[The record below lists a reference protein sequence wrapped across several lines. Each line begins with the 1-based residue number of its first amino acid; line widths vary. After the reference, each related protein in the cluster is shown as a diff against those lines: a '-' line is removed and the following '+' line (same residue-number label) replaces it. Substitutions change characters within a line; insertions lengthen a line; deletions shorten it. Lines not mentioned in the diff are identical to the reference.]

1 MDKLNLTISKIET
14 YLYSLINNKV
24 SENTFVSTPPET
36 MKSSWSD
43 LCVIDCGSA
52 ITDLDG
58 YGGGVIRILLYA
70 RPMADGSKNVSTLAS
85 LDKKLMNVLTNIY
98 NKTYQ
103 LNRRDTYPDYDT
115 ERKWHYNVVEFN
127 LMIF

>member
-14 YLYSLINNKV
+14 YLYSLINGKV
-24 SENTFVSTPPET
+24 SKNTFVGTPPET
-36 MKSSWSD
+36 MKTSWSD

-52 ITDLDG
+52 ITDLDC

-70 RPMADGSKNVSTLAS
+70 RPMADGSKNVAMLAS
-85 LDKKLMNVLTNIY
+85 LDKKLMNVLTNIS
-98 NKTYQ
+98 NETYQ
-103 LNRRDTYPDYDT
+103 LNRRNTYTDYDT

-127 LMIF
+127 LIVF

>member
-14 YLYSLINNKV
+14 YLYSLINGKV
-24 SENTFVSTPPET
+24 SKNTFVGTPPET
-36 MKSSWSD
+36 MKTAWSD

-52 ITDLDG
+52 ITDLDA

-85 LDKKLMNVLTNIY
+85 LDKKLMNVLTNI
-98 NKTYQ
+98 NNETYQ
-103 LNRRDTYPDYDT
+103 LNRRNTYTDYDT
-115 ERKWHYNVVEFN
+115 ERKWHYNIVEFN
-127 LMIF
+127 LIIF